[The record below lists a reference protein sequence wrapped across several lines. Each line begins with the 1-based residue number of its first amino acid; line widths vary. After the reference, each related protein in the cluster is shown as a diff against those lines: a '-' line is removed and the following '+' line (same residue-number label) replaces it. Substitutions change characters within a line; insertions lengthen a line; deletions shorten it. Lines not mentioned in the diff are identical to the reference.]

1 MNNQIT
7 IGFTLEDRCGN
18 VFSQSSAVEV
28 FEDLGETE
36 LDVIGT
42 QFNTFLK
49 QCGYT
54 RYNDN
59 ILMEDLSDEEY
70 DAMVDYL
77 CDLRA
82 DKV

>member
-7 IGFTLEDRCGN
+7 IGFTLGDRCGN
-18 VFSQSSAVEV
+18 LYSQSSTVEV

-36 LDVIGT
+36 LDVIGA
-42 QFNTFLK
+42 QLNTFLK

-59 ILMEDLSDEEY
+59 ILMEDLSDDEY
-70 DAMVDYL
+70 DAVVDYL
-77 CDLRA
+77 DDLRA
-82 DKV
+82 DAE

>member
-1 MNNQIT
+1 MNKQIT

-18 VFSQSSAVEV
+18 VFSQSSTVEV
-28 FEDLGETE
+28 FDELGDTE
-36 LDVIGT
+36 LDTIGT

-59 ILMEDLSDEEY
+59 ILMEDLSDDEY
-70 DAMVDYL
+70 DAIIDYL
-77 CDLRA
+77 DDLRA
-82 DKV
+82 DAE

>member
-7 IGFTLEDRCGN
+7 IGFSLEDRCGN
-18 VFSQSSAVEV
+18 LYSQSSTVEV

-42 QFNTFLK
+42 QLNTFLK

-59 ILMEDLSDEEY
+59 ILMEDLSDDEY
-70 DAMVDYL
+70 DAVVDYL
-77 CDLRA
+77 DDLRA
-82 DKV
+82 DTE